1 MKAGLSLRRKSDLG
15 LVEVGCELSQNE
27 YFCSVLFLS
36 FCPFIVTVHAIFL
49 INFY

>member
-1 MKAGLSLRRKSDLG
+1 MEAGLSLRSKSDLG

-27 YFCSVLFLS
+27 YFYSVLFLS
-36 FCPFIVTVHAIFL
+36 FCPFMVTMYALFL